1 MVYYELKEDG
11 VEPRYG
17 FCTVSINV
25 LGKPSQSLTACKED
39 MAGGGG
45 RGVSG
50 GGVGG
55 QLKEGG
61 QQLVGVEDG
70 GIERVA
76 EKLWARVWVSSF
88 SSWKGRAR
96 SGSL

>member
-17 FCTVSINV
+17 FCTVSIKV

-39 MAGGGG
+39 MSGGGG

-61 QQLVGVEDG
+61 QQLVGVGNG
-70 GIERVA
+70 GI
-76 EKLWARVWVSSF
+76 
-88 SSWKGRAR
+88 GM
-96 SGSL
+96 

>member
-1 MVYYELKEDG
+1 MVLSQDMAFALFPSK
-11 VEPRYG
+11 
-17 FCTVSINV
+17 V

-61 QQLVGVEDG
+61 QQLVGVGNG
-70 GIERVA
+70 GI
-76 EKLWARVWVSSF
+76 
-88 SSWKGRAR
+88 GM
-96 SGSL
+96 